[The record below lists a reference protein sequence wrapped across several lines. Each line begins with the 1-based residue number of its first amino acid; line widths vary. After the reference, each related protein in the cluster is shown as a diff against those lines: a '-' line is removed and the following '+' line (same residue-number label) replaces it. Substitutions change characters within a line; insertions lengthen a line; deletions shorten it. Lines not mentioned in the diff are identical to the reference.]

1 MATLTTT
8 VQESV
13 TINGKSYGNTIE
25 KTHSSIEQVYQ
36 QVVNVDTSV
45 QELFGFAAS
54 EKAGDVAID
63 KAKYIRFT
71 NLGANFV
78 TIYFSS
84 DSATGSVED
93 IAVLQAQYEANRL
106 AYDREMKEL
115 KETVKAIFN
124 KLDSIEQALR
134 DK

>member
-1 MATLTTT
+1 MEMLEFIAQWLAAPLAF
-8 VQESV
+8 VV
-13 TINGKSYGNTIE
+13 WFLFMKSTKNE
-25 KTHSSIEQVYQ
+25 
-36 QVVNVDTSV
+36 
-45 QELFGFAAS
+45 
-54 EKAGDVAID
+54 
-63 KAKYIRFT
+63 R
-71 NLGANFV
+71 
-78 TIYFSS
+78 
-84 DSATGSVED
+84 D

>member
-1 MATLTTT
+1 MEMLELIMQWLVAPLAGI
-8 VQESV
+8 VWFLF
-13 TINGKSYGNTIE
+13 IKSSKNE
-25 KTHSSIEQVYQ
+25 
-36 QVVNVDTSV
+36 
-45 QELFGFAAS
+45 
-54 EKAGDVAID
+54 
-63 KAKYIRFT
+63 R
-71 NLGANFV
+71 
-78 TIYFSS
+78 
-84 DSATGSVED
+84 D